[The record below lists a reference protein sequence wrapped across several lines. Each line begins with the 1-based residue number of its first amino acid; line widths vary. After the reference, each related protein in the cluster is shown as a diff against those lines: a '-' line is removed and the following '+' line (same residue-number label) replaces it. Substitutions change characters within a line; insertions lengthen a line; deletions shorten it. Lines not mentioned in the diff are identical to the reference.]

1 MAWRRWVAAGAAVCA
16 LAAPMTLAGCS
27 SPAPGVDGKLA
38 DDWAALP
45 EAQVF
50 VPGAEVC
57 HEKAYE
63 QTGRA
68 TAYRPVDCE
77 TEHYGETVY
86 VGELTGAA
94 AEQAAPPE
102 PDAAVVAPAFAECDV
117 RATAFVGR
125 QWRDGRLTLDL
136 TLPSAAA
143 WQGGARW
150 YRCELNELTTVTDD
164 ADWVKRSG
172 SLRGELP
179 AALLLGCFAE
189 TGKNG
194 SVDTMPEIACAKSH
208 NAEYVGTFMAAANR
222 KYPTGGSEWDYF
234 HDNCRK
240 VMAGFIGVTASATSK
255 YGVISWPYSRATW
268 AGGDRGVRCYLWL
281 ETKKMTGSA
290 KGTKGKGIP
299 S

>member
-1 MAWRRWVAAGAAVCA
+1 MAWRRRIAASAAVCA
-16 LAAPMTLAGCS
+16 LAAPLALAGCS
-27 SPAPGVDGKLA
+27 SPVPGVDGKLA
-38 DDWAALP
+38 DDWASLP
-45 EAQVF
+45 AAQVF
-50 VPGAEVC
+50 TPSAEVC

-68 TAYRPVDCE
+68 TAYRPVDCD

-86 VGELTGAA
+86 VGTLTGAA
-94 AEQAAPPE
+94 AELATPPE
-102 PDAAVVAPAFAECDV
+102 ADDAVVAGAFAECDE

-143 WQGGARW
+143 WEGGARW
-150 YRCELNELTTVTDD
+150 YRCELNELTTVTDK
-164 ADWVKRSG
+164 ADWVRRTG
-172 SLRGELP
+172 SLRGSLP
-179 AALLLGCFAE
+179 AALLLTCFAE
-189 TGKNG
+189 SGKNG
-194 SVDTMPEIACAKSH
+194 SVDTMPETDCAKSH
-208 NAEYVGTFMAAANR
+208 NAEYVGTFTATAGR
-222 KYPTGGSEWDYF
+222 KYPVSESDWDYF

-240 VMAGFIGVTASATSK
+240 AMATFIGVSVSATSK
-255 YGVISWPYSRATW
+255 YGVISWPYSKATW

-290 KGTKGKGIP
+290 KGTAGKGIP